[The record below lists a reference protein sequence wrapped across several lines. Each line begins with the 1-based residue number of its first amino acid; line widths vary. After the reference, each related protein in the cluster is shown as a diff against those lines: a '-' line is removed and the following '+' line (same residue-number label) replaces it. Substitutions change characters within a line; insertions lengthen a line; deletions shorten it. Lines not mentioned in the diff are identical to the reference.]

1 MSALVS
7 GNLPCLSFEKRR
19 TGSEVTPIG
28 VSTLPVTSNEEERP
42 LAPLTRIEEPK

>member
-7 GNLPCLSFEKRR
+7 GNFPALSFEKRSA
-19 TGSEVTPIG
+19 GSEATPMG
-28 VSTLPVTSNEEERP
+28 VSTRPVTSNEEERP